1 MAGSPKNPGA
11 EPLAGA
17 QADPASGSAAPGS
30 TAAGGTL
37 VVFGLNH
44 RTAVQGLRDKLFLEP
59 DELPALLSDVRG
71 AGIAEALV
79 LSTCDRVE
87 VAAVCDDP
95 EAAFGFLQDLLTA
108 RSGLPA
114 ASFDGQWFR
123 VSGRAAAGHLFA
135 VTAALESQVIG
146 EPQVLGQ
153 VKESHRLAAASGALG
168 PRLEAAL
175 QAAYGAAK
183 RVRSE
188 TPIGEMPISIAAA
201 AVQLA
206 KRIHGDLARCSVLL
220 LGLGEMGE
228 LLAGELRAAG
238 AGRMLIVHESDKRA
252 EVAAHR
258 LGCNFRPV
266 AELSDALAEADLV
279 VAASGTGR
287 SAIAA
292 AGAEQAL
299 KRRRRR
305 PMFFIDAAVP
315 GDVEPAVGDLDG
327 AFLYDLA
334 DLETA
339 AMEGRASRQATLEA
353 ARRILE
359 EELAGFLR
367 SRAERDAVPAVVA
380 LRRHFENLREGVLA
394 QPGLDA
400 AEATRLLVNRLL
412 HRPSEA
418 LRRAAAEGA
427 ADRESLE
434 RSVETLFDP
443 LAVQRGKASEE
454 EDGA

>member
-1 MAGSPKNPGA
+1 MAGTPKNPGA
-11 EPLAGA
+11 ELLAGG
-17 QADPASGSAAPGS
+17 QADLATDPA
-30 TAAGGTL
+30 AAGGTAPGGTL
-37 VVFGLNH
+37 IVFGLNH
-44 RTAVQGLRDKLFLEP
+44 RTAAQGLRDKLFLEL
-59 DELPALLSDVRG
+59 DELPSLLSEVRG
-71 AGIAEALV
+71 PGVAEALV

-95 EAAFGFLQDLLTA
+95 EAAFEFLRDLLIA

-114 ASFDGQWFR
+114 ASFEGQWYR
-123 VSGRAAAGHLFA
+123 ARGREATGHLFA

-188 TPIGEMPISIAAA
+188 TPISEMPISIAAA

-206 KRIHGDLARCSVLL
+206 KRIHGDLARCTVLL

-228 LLAGELRAAG
+228 LLAGELRTAG
-238 AGRMLIVHESDKRA
+238 AGRMVIVHESDKRA

-258 LGCNFRPV
+258 LGCNFRPFE
-266 AELSDALAEADLV
+266 ELSDGLAEADLV

-292 AGAEQAL
+292 AAAEQAL

-339 AMEGRASRQATLEA
+339 AMEGRASRQSTLES

-367 SRAERDAVPAVVA
+367 SRAERDAVPAVIA
-380 LRRHFENLREGVLA
+380 LRRHFENVRKGVLA
-394 QPGLDA
+394 QSGLDA

-427 ADRESLE
+427 KDRERLE

-443 LAVQRGKASEE
+443 RAEHRGKEPEE
-454 EDGA
+454 ENEA

>member
-1 MAGSPKNPGA
+1 MSGA
-11 EPLAGA
+11 P
-17 QADPASGSAAPGS
+17 
-30 TAAGGTL
+30 
-37 VVFGLNH
+37 
-44 RTAVQGLRDKLFLEP
+44 
-59 DELPALLSDVRG
+59 
-71 AGIAEALV
+71 GIAEALA

-95 EAAFGFLQDLLTA
+95 EATFGLLEELLIA
-108 RSGLPA
+108 RSGLPS
-114 ASFDGQWFR
+114 ASFDGQWYR
-123 VSGRAAAGHLFA
+123 ASGGEAVGHLFA

-153 VKESHRLAAASGALG
+153 VKESHRIAAASGVLG

-188 TPIGEMPISIAAA
+188 TPIGEMPVSIAAA

-206 KRIHGDLARCSVLL
+206 KRIHGDLGRSTVLL

-228 LLAGELRAAG
+228 LLACELRTAG
-238 AGRMLIVHESDKRA
+238 SGRTLIVHESDRRA
-252 EVAAHR
+252 EAAAHR
-258 LGCNFRPV
+258 LECNFRPFV
-266 AELSDALAEADLV
+266 ELSDALAEADLV

-287 SAIAA
+287 SAVAA
-292 AGAEQAL
+292 EAAERAL
-299 KRRRRR
+299 RRRRRR

-353 ARRILE
+353 ARRIVE

-367 SRAERDAVPAVVA
+367 SRAEREAVPAVVA
-380 LRRHFENLREGVLA
+380 LRRHFEKMRDGVLA

-427 ADRESLE
+427 ADRETLE

-443 LAVQRGKASEE
+443 QVDGRGSKPQE
-454 EDGA
+454 EDEA